1 MTKKQLYA
9 SADLIGRL
17 KVIYALQMKNPDL
30 QITSMPISSR
40 YDLEVYNPKTGKTQK
55 MEVKDRDVTEDAYE
69 NAFLNIEKFEA
80 LSGYGENFW
89 YVNLY
94 KDNKM
99 DFWQPTEMPRS
110 GITQGEYMIRTST
123 VENTGR
129 KKQRRYQL
137 NFNDK
142 SLQLNNMIDICKI
155 DEQ

>member
-55 MEVKDRDVTEDAYE
+55 MEVKDRDVMENAYE

-142 SLQLNNMIDICKI
+142 SLQLNNMIDVCKI

>member
-55 MEVKDRDVTEDAYE
+55 MEVKDRDVTENAYE

-155 DEQ
+155 DVK